1 VPRRAAAFVAGS
13 GIDVEL
19 VRSQRPSL
27 DALAALRSELGIER
41 GPVVTMVSRL
51 VRTKGVIEFCGAAR
65 AVRRQRPDCTFLLV
79 GPLGSEGWQAVPRS
93 EVEGN
98 PDVCWLGPRPD
109 VPALLAISDIF
120 VLPTFY
126 REGIPRALLE
136 AGAMGLPLIATD
148 MPGCRDVVRDG
159 WNGLLVPPRNV
170 PALTRAVQSLLGSEP
185 EALEQ
190 MGEKSRAHIDRHFT
204 LALVTDAYADI
215 QCPVSHS
222 LSDDP
227 IVYPGRPGA
236 SHLHDFFGNRSTNAM
251 STWTSMVA
259 DSSLCGDPRD
269 TGGYWSPALYEDG
282 VRVNPAGVSSLGR
295 AVREQFYYRKIGT
308 GPVRPFPADLRM
320 VAGAHDA
327 TAPYKL
333 SEIYWGCSDN
343 STGKLGLPPQCGAT
357 GIITLH
363 VGFPFCWDGWK
374 LDSAD
379 HRSHMAYAKSGACP
393 STHPVAVPRLIERFE
408 YPVGPTTGNITLAS
422 GSPYTAHA
430 DFWNSWD
437 QARLEQ
443 LTADCLN
450 KNVDCGTL
458 S

>member
-1 VPRRAAAFVAGS
+1 
-13 GIDVEL
+13 
-19 VRSQRPSL
+19 
-27 DALAALRSELGIER
+27 
-41 GPVVTMVSRL
+41 MVSRL

-190 MGEKSRAHIDRHFT
+190 MGEKSRAHVDRHFT

-215 QCPVSHS
+215 YRRLLAQ
-222 LSDDP
+222 
-227 IVYPGRPGA
+227 A
-236 SHLHDFFGNRSTNAM
+236 K
-251 STWTSMVA
+251 
-259 DSSLCGDPRD
+259 
-269 TGGYWSPALYEDG
+269 PAE
-282 VRVNPAGVSSLGR
+282 GR
-295 AVREQFYYRKIGT
+295 AV
-308 GPVRPFPADLRM
+308 
-320 VAGAHDA
+320 
-327 TAPYKL
+327 
-333 SEIYWGCSDN
+333 
-343 STGKLGLPPQCGAT
+343 ST
-357 GIITLH
+357 
-363 VGFPFCWDGWK
+363 
-374 LDSAD
+374 
-379 HRSHMAYAKSGACP
+379 
-393 STHPVAVPRLIERFE
+393 
-408 YPVGPTTGNITLAS
+408 
-422 GSPYTAHA
+422 
-430 DFWNSWD
+430 
-437 QARLEQ
+437 
-443 LTADCLN
+443 
-450 KNVDCGTL
+450 
-458 S
+458 